1 MLDFRSSASEVVEAM
16 ARNEEAISRLYQAY
30 ADRFPAQKE
39 FWSGLAAEETAH
51 AGWIRGLQARVKEGA
66 LSISKDRF
74 KLQPVRAFTNY
85 LEREMASA
93 REPGMSPI
101 NALSVALYIE
111 ESIIEQRYFE
121 AAAADTPEM
130 KRVLDDL
137 AGATR
142 AHLEK
147 VRREWGQQRL

>member
-1 MLDFRSSASEVVEAM
+1 MLDFRGSAGEVIEAM
-16 ARNEEAISRLYQAY
+16 ARNEEAVGRLYQTY
-30 ADRFPAQKE
+30 ADRFPAQKD
-39 FWSGLAAEETAH
+39 FWSGLAAEEVAH
-51 AGWIRGLQARVKEGA
+51 AAWIRGLQARMKEGA

-74 KLQPVRAFTNY
+74 KLQPVRAFSSY

-93 REPGMSPI
+93 REPGLSPI

-121 AAAADTPEM
+121 AAAADSPEM
-130 KRVLDDL
+130 KRVLADL

-147 VRREWGQQRL
+147 VRQVWGGQRL

>member
-1 MLDFRSSASEVVEAM
+1 MLDFRSSASEIVEAM

-39 FWSGLAAEETAH
+39 FWSGLAAEETTH
-51 AGWIRGLQARVKEGA
+51 AGWIRGIQARMKEGA
-66 LSISKDRF
+66 LSINKDRF
-74 KLQPVRAFTNY
+74 KLQPVRAFTSY
-85 LEREMASA
+85 LEREMAGA

-137 AGATR
+137 AGSTR